1 MGGIDLES
9 IILIL
14 PAIIIGLTFH
24 EYAHAKVAH
33 ILGDDTAFLEGRV
46 SLNPLKHIDWF
57 GLIFII
63 IAHFGWAKPVHFNPE
78 KLKNPR
84 RDEKLIAIAGPLANL
99 FLAIIFAI
107 IFKIFTSFS
116 FDGDNTIIKYLLG
129 INFYCIVLNYGLF
142 IFNMIP
148 IPPLDGSHLI
158 LKSINISKETE
169 ANIVKYGAMGLLA
182 IIIIDSQTHL
192 NIIPIG
198 KAISFLT
205 YQTLHILQVA
215 GY

>member
-148 IPPLDGSHLI
+148 
-158 LKSINISKETE
+158 N
-169 ANIVKYGAMGLLA
+169 
-182 IIIIDSQTHL
+182 
-192 NIIPIG
+192 
-198 KAISFLT
+198 
-205 YQTLHILQVA
+205 
-215 GY
+215 